1 MSTPDASTDGTNRSG
16 DWKTDVMS
24 ALVDRLPEL
33 GLGLLRVLPGGRID
47 DADAGAVRITG
58 RSADE
63 LRTLADVAILLSPE
77 ERHVRTA
84 QRDRIRRGEQPD
96 RTFRTVVLRPDGER
110 RPVDTVMLP
119 HVGGGPATIVMRDS
133 SDVAVRDQ
141 VIDWYGALVER
152 MPLGVTILDAR
163 GVTDPREILVWSA
176 NATASVAAGR
186 DLTALVGQKVVDV
199 FPDGH
204 TFDEARR
211 ALAIVGTDRTEFL
224 MDLVVGDPD
233 QPTAVYRRAVVALPD
248 GGLALLLDD
257 ITHERVEDLRIRHLT
272 ERMVQLSDTERR
284 RIAMGLHDDPLQQI
298 AAAALLVSQQRR
310 RDDHTDPARTDRL
323 TMIDDALRSAMTAM
337 RQVVFELSP
346 PELEESGLDSALRRA
361 ADHLFGN
368 TDVEVAVSCVL
379 PAEPNARTQGT
390 AFRIAAEALT
400 NVRKHAGASRVEARI
415 GLDDGD
421 LVIEVTDDGSGI
433 SGDTPLGHLGLR
445 AMHDRAAAVGGS
457 CTVSDAA
464 PGTRVLARLP
474 LDHVPTTEHVGRAA
488 PDPDPPE
495 LDSIAA
501 SLRMERDSL
510 RVAEAA
516 ASIAAAD
523 ARRRLDAVAS
533 LASILRRAPADPAE
547 RARLAVVHL
556 AEVVGDGASIR
567 LIDEA
572 RNVMTSIASHHRHAE
587 QGAWLRRYLLVER
600 PPDAGWVGTML
611 TTGEPMVLDIA
622 RLSWLPSLGEVPPP
636 PPHPLRTVLLVP
648 LHVGG
653 PPVGVLGIMRDITP
667 EGFTTDDVH
676 WVSAMADLVI
686 GAMRV

>member
-1 MSTPDASTDGTNRSG
+1 MSTTDAPADGTDRSD
-16 DWKTDVMS
+16 DWPADVMAS
-24 ALVDRLPEL
+24 LVVRLPEL
-33 GLGLLRVLPGGRID
+33 GLGLLRVVPGGRID

-58 RSADE
+58 RSRDE
-63 LRTLADVAILLSPE
+63 LRALSDVASLLAPE
-77 ERHVRTA
+77 ERHLRAVY
-84 QRDRIRRGEQPD
+84 RDLMRRGEQID
-96 RTFRTVVLRPDGER
+96 RAFQTVVLRPDGER

-119 HVGGGPATIVMRDS
+119 HVRGGPTTIVMRDS

-163 GVTDPREILVWSA
+163 GVTDPREIVMWST
-176 NATASVAAGR
+176 NATASIAAGR
-186 DLTALVGQKVVDV
+186 DLTALAGQKLVDV
-199 FPDGH
+199 FPDAH
-204 TFDEARR
+204 SFDEARR

-257 ITHERVEDLRIRHLT
+257 ITHERAEDLRIRHLS

-310 RDDHTDPARTDRL
+310 RDDHKDPARTDRL

-337 RQVVFELSP
+337 RQLVFELSP

-368 TDVEVAVSCVL
+368 TDVEVEVSCSL
-379 PAEPNARTQGT
+379 ATEPPAQTQGT

-400 NVRKHAGASRVEARI
+400 NARKHADASRVEIRI
-415 GLDDGD
+415 GADDRD
-421 LVIEVTDDGSGI
+421 LVIEVTDDGRGI
-433 SGDTPLGHLGLR
+433 SGDTALGHLGLR

-457 CTVSDAA
+457 CTVGDAA

-474 LDHVPTTEHVGRAA
+474 LDHVPTTDSVTRTVPVPE
-488 PDPDPPE
+488 PPE
-495 LDSIAA
+495 LDSIAM

-516 ASIAAAD
+516 ASFAAAD

-533 LASILRRAPADPAE
+533 LASTLRRAPADPTE
-547 RARLAVVHL
+547 RARLAVAHL
-556 AEVVGDGASIR
+556 AAVVGDGASLR
-567 LIDEA
+567 MVDVD
-572 RNVMTSIASHHRHAE
+572 RNVVTSIASHHRHAD
-587 QGAWLRRYLLVER
+587 QGAWLRRYLLIER
-600 PPDAGWVGTML
+600 PPDAGWVGTVL
-611 TTGEPMVLDIA
+611 ASGEPLVLDVA
-622 RLSWLPSLGEVPPP
+622 RLTWLPSLGEVPPP
-636 PPHPLRTVLLVP
+636 PPFPLRTVLLVP
-648 LHVGG
+648 LHLGG
-653 PPVGVLGIMRDITP
+653 PPVGVLGVMRDITQ
-667 EGFTTDDVH
+667 EGFTTDDVA
-676 WVSAMADLVI
+676 WVSTMADLAV
-686 GAMRV
+686 GAMGV